1 MIQDPKENKIPLLFV
16 HIPKTGGGTIKNY
29 FGYTDTPDHTGEK
42 TGHCKLA
49 NIKRK
54 FYTNTKNNSY
64 KSIPFD
70 DYFKFATFRNP
81 WERILSEFNFRSRK
95 EILNIKNPMNP
106 KGIKY
111 WIEIINK
118 KYTFKDWIL
127 SLHDEN
133 SIEDLIRKNGYFSY
147 VNLNGK
153 IGVDYIINLHNLN
166 DDFEL
171 IKKISNRTED
181 LSTITDKC
189 NKNYIHSEKH
199 EFFKNYYDDKTI
211 ELVGKIHV
219 KDIELFNFSFENY
232 KYADLEKFYNL
243 EKIKN
248 IS

>member
-42 TGHCKLA
+42 TGHQKLA
-49 NIKRK
+49 EIKK
-54 FYTNTKNNSY
+54 NFYAKNNLY
-64 KSIPFD
+64 KSIPFKN
-70 DYFKFATFRNP
+70 YFKFATFRNP
-81 WERILSEFNFRSRK
+81 WERILSEFNYRTRK
-95 EILNIKNPMNP
+95 EVLNITNPDILKN
-106 KGIKY
+106 IKH

-127 SLHDEN
+127 SLHDKN
-133 SIEDLIRKNGYFSY
+133 SVEDLIERHSYFSY
-147 VNLNGK
+147 INLHGK

-181 LSTITDKC
+181 LNIIKA
-189 NKNYIHSEKH
+189 NNGENIHSKKH
-199 EFFKNYYDDKTI
+199 EFFKTYYDDKTI

-232 KYADLEKFYNL
+232 EYADLEKFYNL
-243 EKIKN
+243 KKIKK
-248 IS
+248 IPSF